1 MKQHPSIVARLAA
14 AGTLLA
20 VIASVQAGLRAEEK
34 KDGQEQASLQAS
46 MPIAPGPF
54 QPAWDSLKQY
64 NCPEWFRDA
73 KFGIWAHWSAQCVP
87 EHGDWYARGMYEQ
100 GSSHYNYHL
109 EHYGHPSQ
117 FGFKDICHL
126 WKAEKWEPEKLI
138 ELYKRAGAR
147 YFVALAN
154 HHCNFDCWDSKYQP
168 WNSVNIGPKKDIVGI
183 WAETARKQG
192 LRFGVTVHCARS
204 WDWYDVAHGSD
215 KTGPLAGVPYDGILT
230 KADGVGKWWEG
241 YDPQDLYCA
250 HNKTPEARQAYLQ
263 KWFNRTKD
271 LIDSYHPDLLYFDDG
286 GAPLGDVGMR
296 IFAHYYNASLQWN
309 AGKMDV
315 VLNTKGMP
323 RDLLGCLVLD
333 IERGRSDRLEGNP
346 WQTDT
351 CIGEWHYH
359 RGIHYATAQQVIH
372 QLVDIV
378 SKNGNLLLNIPVRG
392 DGTIDDDEV
401 KFLEEMAQWMGVNGE
416 AIYGTRPWLI
426 FGESKGRLGGRSK
439 SLGAQDIR
447 FTAKGDVLYAIAM
460 GWPADGQI
468 TIRALA
474 KLPETAGKVT
484 GVTLLG
490 HQGEL
495 RWTHDEKGL
504 SISLPAEKP
513 CEHAFAFRIT
523 GEKLREFKPE
533 LALQS
538 ATAPAE
544 PDAQGN
550 LTLEAAD
557 AELHGS
563 EIQVEQRGDR
573 ANIGFWDTAG
583 DWASWK
589 INVPQPAAY
598 NVTMQT
604 AAQVGESELTVE
616 VAGQELSAKI
626 PQTKS
631 WDDYTAVSV
640 GKVEIKTPGEFV
652 VKVRPRSAQT
662 WRPVNLLFL
671 RLSK

>member
-1 MKQHPSIVARLAA
+1 
-14 AGTLLA
+14 
-20 VIASVQAGLRAEEK
+20 
-34 KDGQEQASLQAS
+34 
-46 MPIAPGPF
+46 
-54 QPAWDSLKQY
+54 
-64 NCPEWFRDA
+64 
-73 KFGIWAHWSAQCVP
+73 
-87 EHGDWYARGMYEQ
+87 
-100 GSSHYNYHL
+100 
-109 EHYGHPSQ
+109 
-117 FGFKDICHL
+117 
-126 WKAEKWEPEKLI
+126 
-138 ELYKRAGAR
+138 
-147 YFVALAN
+147 
-154 HHCNFDCWDSKYQP
+154 
-168 WNSVNIGPKKDIVGI
+168 
-183 WAETARKQG
+183 
-192 LRFGVTVHCARS
+192 
-204 WDWYDVAHGSD
+204 
-215 KTGPLAGVPYDGILT
+215 
-230 KADGVGKWWEG
+230 
-241 YDPQDLYCA
+241 
-250 HNKTPEARQAYLQ
+250 
-263 KWFNRTKD
+263 
-271 LIDSYHPDLLYFDDG
+271 
-286 GAPLGDVGMR
+286 
-296 IFAHYYNASLQWN
+296 
-309 AGKMDV
+309 
-315 VLNTKGMP
+315 
-323 RDLLGCLVLD
+323 
-333 IERGRSDRLEGNP
+333 
-346 WQTDT
+346 
-351 CIGEWHYH
+351 
-359 RGIHYATAQQVIH
+359 
-372 QLVDIV
+372 
-378 SKNGNLLLNIPVRG
+378 
-392 DGTIDDDEV
+392 
-401 KFLEEMAQWMGVNGE
+401 
-416 AIYGTRPWLI
+416 
-426 FGESKGRLGGRSK
+426 
-439 SLGAQDIR
+439 
-447 FTAKGDVLYAIAM
+447 
-460 GWPADGQI
+460 
-468 TIRALA
+468 
-474 KLPETAGKVT
+474 
-484 GVTLLG
+484 VTLLG